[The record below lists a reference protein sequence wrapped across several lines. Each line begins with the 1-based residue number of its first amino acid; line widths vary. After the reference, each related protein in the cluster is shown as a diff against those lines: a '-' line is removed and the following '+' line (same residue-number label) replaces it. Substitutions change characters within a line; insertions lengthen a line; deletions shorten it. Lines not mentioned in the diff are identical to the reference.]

1 MCFRKQDGSSSP
13 STAAPYFLASIV
25 YKVYTPTYVGS
36 RKLRYFEILLL
47 HTFTLLLWKIF
58 FSFFTDQMPHNV
70 ISHERRTHFT
80 LAS

>member
-25 YKVYTPTYVGS
+25 YKVYTPTYVEG

-47 HTFTLLLWKIF
+47 HTFTLWLLENF
-58 FSFFTDQMPHNV
+58 FLVFY
-70 ISHERRTHFT
+70 
-80 LAS
+80 